1 MLQLR
6 QPNNAAELSK
16 LTTLRAKKRNVTR
29 WSSTYEMLQRYG
41 TIRPQIWVVEA
52 VEDLVPSTSDH
63 KKLVRILKH
72 LEKLDSVCKRLQC
85 AATTMSEVRL
95 IFDSVVTDYPITGG
109 HLKPTAKIVHSSA
122 FKKRI
127 VKICVGEKLSAAETA
142 ALKRF
147 ASPRSDEQ
155 PGASG
160 RKRKERQDSY
170 SAHVIQQGVSKRCQ
184 VERAAYS
191 PLAALVPPTSNACEH
206 LFSECK
212 ITLTPQRCSMLPAH
226 FEMLTFLCVNK
237 DMWDVT
243 SLI

>member
-1 MLQLR
+1 
-6 QPNNAAELSK
+6 
-16 LTTLRAKKRNVTR
+16 
-29 WSSTYEMLQRYG
+29 MLQRYR
-41 TIRPQIWVVEA
+41 TIRPQTWVVEA
-52 VEDLVPSTSDH
+52 VEDLVPPTSDH
-63 KKLVRILKH
+63 KKLVRLLKH

-85 AATTMSEVRL
+85 AATTMSE
-95 IFDSVVTDYPITGG
+95 
-109 HLKPTAKIVHSSA
+109 
-122 FKKRI
+122 KRI
-127 VKICVGEKLSAAETA
+127 VKICDGEKLSAAESA

-147 ASPRSDEQ
+147 ETPRSDEQ

-184 VERAAYS
+184 VERAAFS

>member
-1 MLQLR
+1 MVSGLAGSTWTSLSVLVAAAHISFSKLR
-6 QPNNAAELSK
+6 QWQQTGTSVHSSLSTKARESIAA
-16 LTTLRAKKRNVTR
+16 
-29 WSSTYEMLQRYG
+29 SSCPT
-41 TIRPQIWVVEA
+41 
-52 VEDLVPSTSDH
+52 
-63 KKLVRILKH
+63 
-72 LEKLDSVCKRLQC
+72 
-85 AATTMSEVRL
+85 
-95 IFDSVVTDYPITGG
+95 
-109 HLKPTAKIVHSSA
+109 TAKIVHSSA
-122 FKKRI
+122 LKKRI
-127 VKICVGEKLSAAETA
+127 VKICDGEKLSAAESA

-147 ASPRSDEQ
+147 ETPRSDEQ

-184 VERAAYS
+184 VERAAFS

>member
-1 MLQLR
+1 
-6 QPNNAAELSK
+6 
-16 LTTLRAKKRNVTR
+16 
-29 WSSTYEMLQRYG
+29 MLQRYR
-41 TIRPQIWVVEA
+41 TIRPQTWVVEA
-52 VEDLVPSTSDH
+52 VEDLVPPTSDH
-63 KKLVRILKH
+63 KKLVRLLKH

-85 AATTMSEVRL
+85 AATTMSE
-95 IFDSVVTDYPITGG
+95 T
-109 HLKPTAKIVHSSA
+109 TAKIVHSSA
-122 FKKRI
+122 LKKRI
-127 VKICVGEKLSAAETA
+127 VKICDGEKLSAAESA

-147 ASPRSDEQ
+147 ETPRSDEQ

-184 VERAAYS
+184 VERAAFS